1 MAFRGTGLT
10 PFSGGNFPIFSL
22 RQEIDRLFDD
32 MSGAGRGGRWMPAV
46 DVREDQKNIAVDI
59 ELPGIKPEDV
69 NVSVENGM
77 LSVSGEKRAERKEG
91 EEGRYHTV
99 ERSYGS
105 FFRSFQLPQGVDES
119 QITADFHDGVL
130 TIDIPKAALPQPRRI
145 QISGA
150 KGEQEVKTR
159 PAREPAS
166 GRVSGSSG
174 ESRGESRS
182 ASSGER
188 MAAGSSE
195 QRQGQQGQQGQSGGN
210 R

>member
-10 PFSGGNFPIFSL
+10 PFFGPSFPLVSL
-22 RQEIDRLFDD
+22 RREIDRLFEDAS
-32 MSGAGRGGRWMPAV
+32 MSGRGGRWMPAV
-46 DVREDQKNIAVDI
+46 DVREDQSNIALDI
-59 ELPGIKPEDV
+59 ELPGISPEDV
-69 NVSVENGM
+69 NISVENGV
-77 LSVSGEKRAERKEG
+77 LSISGEKHTEQKEG
-91 EEGRYHTV
+91 EEGRYHTI

-119 QITADFHDGVL
+119 QISADFHNGVL

-150 KGEQEVKTR
+150 KGEREVKTR

-166 GRVSGSSG
+166 GRGSGASG
-174 ESRGESRS
+174 EGRSQERGS
-182 ASSGER
+182 SSGER
-188 MAAGSSE
+188 IVAGSSE
-195 QRQGQQGQQGQSGGN
+195 QQQQQQRGQGGGN

>member
-22 RQEIDRLFDD
+22 RQEIDRLFED
-32 MSGAGRGGRWMPAV
+32 MAGAGRGGRWMPAV
-46 DVREDQKNIAVDI
+46 DVREDQKNIAVDV

-69 NVSVENGM
+69 NVSVENGV

-91 EEGRYHTV
+91 EEGRFHTV

-174 ESRGESRS
+174 EARGAERS
-182 ASSGER
+182 ASSSER

-195 QRQGQQGQQGQSGGN
+195 QQGQRGQQGQGGGN

>member
-10 PFSGGNFPIFSL
+10 PFFGPSFPIVSL
-22 RQEIDRLFDD
+22 RREIDRLFDD
-32 MSGAGRGGRWMPAV
+32 MSAGPSGGGRWLPAV

-69 NVSVENGM
+69 NVSVENGV
-77 LSVSGEKRAERKEG
+77 LAVSGEKRAERKEG

-119 QITADFHDGVL
+119 QISADFHDGVL

-159 PAREPAS
+159 PAREPGAS
-166 GRVSGSSG
+166 RASGSSG

-182 ASSGER
+182 ASSSER
-188 MAAGSSE
+188 MAAGSPE
-195 QRQGQQGQQGQSGGN
+195 QQRGQQGQGGGN